1 MSGLNENRFDEFD
14 KIGESSALYNESTY
28 SDKEY
33 AISQM
38 HDVFFKHRTRMCD
51 LGLEAARKLN
61 NAYSKRKR
69 MLGNFAIPDSVAK
82 HIAINQH
89 GVITNADNSDM
100 IDIYDAMYTFKTK
113 RAVMSYKEHG
123 KLSED
128 DLRLM
133 SLSIGMYMLDHN
145 PTNKNELQRIKN
157 ILDYRPEGNSFFI
170 CTRQ

>member
-1 MSGLNENRFDEFD
+1 MSGLNENWFDNFD
-14 KIGESSALYNESTY
+14 KVSSDNMLYNEASFA
-28 SDKEY
+28 DKEY

-38 HDVFFKHRTRMCD
+38 HDLFLSHRKRIGD
-51 LGLEAARKLN
+51 LDIIAARRLN
-61 NAYSKRKR
+61 NIYSKRRR
-69 MLGNFAIPDSVAK
+69 MLNGFVVPESINRYVT
-82 HIAINQH
+82 INQH
-89 GVITNADNSDM
+89 GVIATEDVND
-100 IDIYDAMYTFKTK
+100 IYDIYDAMYSFRTTPAQSK
-113 RAVMSYKEHG
+113 YKEHG

>member
-1 MSGLNENRFDEFD
+1 MSGLNENWFDEFD
-14 KIGESSALYNESTY
+14 KIGESSALYNESMY
-28 SDKEY
+28 GDKEY
-33 AISQM
+33 AISQL
-38 HDVFFKHRTRMCD
+38 HGVFLEHRKKIGDMD
-51 LGLEAARKLN
+51 LVAARRLN
-61 NAYSKRKR
+61 NIYSKKRR
-69 MLGNFAIPDSVAK
+69 MLGNYVVPDCLDR
-82 HIAINQH
+82 HIEINQH
-89 GVITNADNSDM
+89 GAITSADSNDIM
-100 IDIYDAMYTFKTK
+100 DIYDAMYSFKTK
-113 RAVMSYKEHG
+113 KAEARYSEHG